1 MTRARAGAAA
11 EPSSDQL
18 LEGWAAEAGQG
29 EHEDRQEAVR
39 RMRALQE
46 ATANA
51 GVPQSLEISVLSL
64 TSLPA
69 VLPTG
74 LYLRGLHVGFNRLDS
89 LPDNLP
95 ATLRELNANGNRLT
109 SLPNSLPPTLRELD
123 ASDNRLS
130 SLPDL
135 PAGIR
140 RLNVDDNQL
149 DSLPD
154 NLPATLEELN
164 ARSNRLSSL
173 PETLPAGIR
182 QLDAARNR
190 LTALPARLP
199 SELSFLSVSANEL
212 TSLPNTFPAGLVTL
226 YADHN
231 QLTSL
236 PETLLTQFRS
246 EGTIDLDENPL
257 PDRVRTNLAA
267 VINAADYAGPQ
278 VYFSMGQ
285 GVAHGQARPLA
296 EAVADWLDD
305 EPAAVAAWQGFA
317 AEPGAQEYSRF
328 LDRLRDTVSYGND
341 AFRETVAEDL
351 RQTTTRPRLREQYFQ
366 LAIGASE
373 SCEDRITLTWNNM
386 QTARLNA
393 DVEDGAYDERLDE
406 LLQQGRVMFRLDAL
420 QEIAR
425 NKVRSLRFV
434 DEIEVYLAYQVKL
447 REPLQL
453 RHIAPDMRFFA
464 VSHVT
469 ERDIAA
475 AEISVRNQE
484 ATGFVDYL
492 ATLGDGG
499 EPHRAPGL
507 CSNAGA
513 APRCD
518 GHGVRQ
524 PLGAT
529 ACRAW
534 LDRRRRCR
542 ADARRPGQQGNRL
555 RDQRRPHASGA
566 RRPRPRAVKRALGET
581 PVRLD
586 PALVVDVPHLARG
599 TRLYDGCMN
608 RTVLIRLRR
617 ICGRRKTTKRLVIQ

>member
-1 MTRARAGAAA
+1 MDAGRTQRDIGITPETSERAHRQGCLCGLTRAATEWIGALTRARAGAAA

-164 ARSNRLSSL
+164 ARGNRLSSL

-305 EPAAVAAWQGFA
+305 EPAAVAAWQSFA

-453 RHIAPDMRFFA
+453 EHIAPDMRFFA

-469 ERDIAA
+469 EHDIAA
-475 AEISVRNQE
+475 AEASVRNQE
-484 ATGFVDYL
+484 ATGFADYL
-492 ATLGDGG
+492 ATCWQPWETVVSRIAPQAHEAMQERLLDAMDGEFNSRLAQRLAEHGLTGDADA
-499 EPHRAPGL
+499 ERM
-507 CSNAGA
+507 
-513 APRCD
+513 
-518 GHGVRQ
+518 
-524 PLGAT
+524 LGAQISKEI
-529 ACRAW
+529 ACEIKGA
-534 LDRRRRCR
+534 LMHQVL
-542 ADARRPGQQGNRL
+542 AD
-555 RDQRRPHASGA
+555 
-566 RRPRPRAVKRALGET
+566 RAL
-581 PVRLD
+581 
-586 PALVVDVPHLARG
+586 AL
-599 TRLYDGCMN
+599 
-608 RTVLIRLRR
+608 
-617 ICGRRKTTKRLVIQ
+617 